1 MEWLPIIVIA
11 VLIVILG
18 LYFIVKRAVKDA
30 LKEYFEN
37 KISEKRKEYFRYR
50 KGKWQKVCFIASI
63 ILALTFVTIG
73 LCQIIQRKMI
83 GILLVCAGIEIG
95 LSIAV
100 DLGTAERK

>member
-1 MEWLPIIVIA
+1 MEGII
-11 VLIVILG
+11 
-18 LYFIVKRAVKDA
+18 
-30 LKEYFEN
+30 EYKAEN

-50 KGKWQKVCFIASI
+50 KGKWQKVCFISSI

-100 DLGTAERK
+100 DLGIAERK

>member
-1 MEWLPIIVIA
+1 MEGII
-11 VLIVILG
+11 
-18 LYFIVKRAVKDA
+18 
-30 LKEYFEN
+30 EYKAEN
-37 KISEKRKEYFRYR
+37 KISENRKEYFRYR

-100 DLGTAERK
+100 DLGIAERK

>member
-1 MEWLPIIVIA
+1 MELIKDII
-11 VLIVILG
+11 
-18 LYFIVKRAVKDA
+18 KA
-30 LKEYFEN
+30 LVEGIIENKAEN

-63 ILALTFVTIG
+63 IIALTFVTIG

-83 GILLVCAGIEIG
+83 GILLVCADIESG

>member
-1 MEWLPIIVIA
+1 MLSFLFYHVS
-11 VLIVILG
+11 
-18 LYFIVKRAVKDA
+18 
-30 LKEYFEN
+30 FEFA
-37 KISEKRKEYFRYR
+37 IYYSMKRK
-50 KGKWQKVCFIASI
+50 ILI